1 MTDVIQHWDM
11 QALVKNYLTKGRD
24 GPSQYS
30 SMFLEIE
37 EISWQLLN
45 GYFYFFFFLL
55 LMPKSVNLS
64 IFTKFEM
71 GIFARLYNLNCQE
84 TFGGPKGFQTTS
96 CLNPT
101 ALTSQP
107 LFS

>member
-45 GYFYFFFFLL
+45 GYFYFFFF
-55 LMPKSVNLS
+55 PFVDAQ
-64 IFTKFEM
+64 I
-71 GIFARLYNLNCQE
+71 G
-84 TFGGPKGFQTTS
+84 
-96 CLNPT
+96 
-101 ALTSQP
+101 QP
-107 LFS
+107 FHIH